1 MIKILLADDQTILT
15 EGIKSVLETCPD
27 FKVVGIA
34 QDGAEAVKLCE
45 SLKPDVVL
53 MDIRMP
59 NMNGVV
65 ATKRI
70 KEIDDSVK
78 IIVLTTFDDS
88 DYILSA
94 INNGA
99 SGYLLKDIGSTALI
113 DSIKNAYAGDT
124 ILPSK
129 IAKKIT
135 DAAMMVSSDKEIK
148 LKKAFNLSD
157 AAMMVSSDKEIKLK
171 KAFNLSDRE
180 IEIALMINDGFTNR
194 QIASVMQLSD
204 GTARNY
210 ISSIYSKLGV
220 DGRPAA
226 VEKIKSKI

>member
-34 QDGAEAVKLCE
+34 QDGLEAVELA
-45 SLKPDVVL
+45 SRLKPDVVL

-70 KEIDDSVK
+70 KEINEKIK

-99 SGYLLKDIGSTALI
+99 SGYLLKDIGATALI
-113 DSIKNAYAGDT
+113 DAIKNAYEGDT

-135 DAAMMVSSDKEIK
+135 DAAMMVSIDKETK

-157 AAMMVSSDKEIKLK
+157 SEV
-171 KAFNLSDRE
+171 
-180 IEIALMINDGFTNR
+180 EIAFMLVDGFNNR
-194 QIASVMQLSD
+194 QIASAMQLSD

-220 DGRPAA
+220 DNRPAA

>member
-1 MIKILLADDQTILT
+1 MIKVLLVDDQQILA
-15 EGIKSVLETCPD
+15 EGIKSVLETSKSI
-27 FKVVGIA
+27 KVIGIA
-34 QDGAEAVKLCE
+34 LDCAQAVEKCAE
-45 SLKPDVVL
+45 LKPDVVL

-70 KEIDDSVK
+70 KETDDKIK
-78 IIVLTTFDDS
+78 IIILTTFDDS

-113 DSIKNAYAGDT
+113 DAVKNAYAGDT
-124 ILPSK
+124 ILPAK

-135 DAAMMVSSDKEIK
+135 DAAAMVSSDKEYK
-148 LKKAFNLSD
+148 LRRSFNLS
-157 AAMMVSSDKEIKLK
+157 E
-171 KAFNLSDRE
+171 RE
-180 IEIALMINDGFTNR
+180 VEIALMLFDGFTNR
-194 QIASVMQLSD
+194 QIATALKLSD

-210 ISSIYSKLGV
+210 ISTIYLKLGV
-220 DGRPAA
+220 DGRAAA
-226 VEKIKSKI
+226 VEKIRSQI

>member
-1 MIKILLADDQTILT
+1 MCSSDL
-15 EGIKSVLETCPD
+15 
-27 FKVVGIA
+27 
-34 QDGAEAVKLCE
+34 
-45 SLKPDVVL
+45 
-53 MDIRMP
+53 
-59 NMNGVV
+59 
-65 ATKRI
+65 I
-70 KEIDDSVK
+70 KEIDDKIK
-78 IIVLTTFDDS
+78 IIILTTFDDS

-113 DSIKNAYAGDT
+113 DAIKNAYAGDT

-148 LKKAFNLSD
+148 LKRNY
-157 AAMMVSSDKEIKLK
+157 
-171 KAFNLSDRE
+171 NLSDRE
-180 IEIALMINDGFTNR
+180 VEIALMLNDGFTNR
-194 QIASVMQLSD
+194 QIASAMKLSD

-220 DGRPAA
+220 EGRSAA
-226 VEKIKSKI
+226 MQKIKELV

>member
-1 MIKILLADDQTILT
+1 MIKILLVDDQKILA
-15 EGIKSVLETCPD
+15 EGMKSVLETCSD
-27 FKVVGIA
+27 FTVCGIA
-34 QDGAEAVKLCE
+34 CDGAEAVALAEK
-45 SLKPDVVL
+45 LKPDVAL

-70 KEIDDSVK
+70 KEIDGNIK
-78 IIVLTTFDDS
+78 IIILTTFDDS

-113 DSIKNAYAGDT
+113 DAIKNAYAGDT

-148 LKKAFNLSD
+148 LKKL
-157 AAMMVSSDKEIKLK
+157 
-171 KAFNLSDRE
+171 FNLSDRE
-180 IEIALMINDGFTNR
+180 AEIALMLNDGFSNR
-194 QIASVMQLSD
+194 QIASAMKLSD

-220 DGRPAA
+220 ESRAAA
-226 VEKIKSKI
+226 VMKIKELL

>member
-1 MIKILLADDQTILT
+1 MIKVLLVDDQQILA
-15 EGIKSVLETCPD
+15 EGIKSVLETSKSI
-27 FKVVGIA
+27 KVIGIA
-34 QDGAEAVKLCE
+34 LDGAQAVEKCAE
-45 SLKPDVVL
+45 LKPDVVL

-70 KEIDDSVK
+70 KETDDKIK
-78 IIVLTTFDDS
+78 IIILTTFDDS

-113 DSIKNAYAGDT
+113 DAVKNAYAGDT
-124 ILPSK
+124 ILPAK

-135 DAAMMVSSDKEIK
+135 DAAAMVSSDKEYK
-148 LKKAFNLSD
+148 LRRSFNLS
-157 AAMMVSSDKEIKLK
+157 E
-171 KAFNLSDRE
+171 RE
-180 IEIALMINDGFTNR
+180 VEIALMLFDGFTNR
-194 QIASVMQLSD
+194 QIATALKLSD

-210 ISSIYSKLGV
+210 ISTIYLKLGV
-220 DGRPAA
+220 DGRSAA
-226 VEKIKSKI
+226 VEKIRSQI

>member
-1 MIKILLADDQTILT
+1 MIKVLLVDDQQILA
-15 EGIKSVLETCPD
+15 EGIKSVLETSKSI
-27 FKVVGIA
+27 KVIGIA
-34 QDGAEAVKLCE
+34 LDGAQAVEKCAE
-45 SLKPDVVL
+45 LKPDVVL

-70 KEIDDSVK
+70 KETDDKIK
-78 IIVLTTFDDS
+78 IIILTTFDDS

-113 DSIKNAYAGDT
+113 DAVKNAYAGDT
-124 ILPSK
+124 ILPAK

-135 DAAMMVSSDKEIK
+135 DAAARVSSDKEYK
-148 LKKAFNLSD
+148 LRRSFNLS
-157 AAMMVSSDKEIKLK
+157 E
-171 KAFNLSDRE
+171 RE
-180 IEIALMINDGFTNR
+180 VEIALMLFDGFTNR
-194 QIASVMQLSD
+194 QIATALKLSD

-210 ISSIYSKLGV
+210 ISTIYLKLGV
-220 DGRPAA
+220 DGRAAA
-226 VEKIKSKI
+226 VEKIRSQI

>member
-1 MIKILLADDQTILT
+1 MIKVLLVDDQQILA
-15 EGIKSVLETCPD
+15 EGIKSVLETSHEVE
-27 FKVVGIA
+27 VVGIA
-34 QDGAEAVKLCE
+34 SDGLRAVEECQKQ
-45 SLKPDVVL
+45 SPDVVL

-70 KEIDDSVK
+70 KEIDENIR
-78 IIVLTTFDDS
+78 IIILTTFDDS

-113 DSIKNAYAGDT
+113 DAIKNAYAGDT
-124 ILPSK
+124 ILPAK

-135 DAAMMVSSDKEIK
+135 DAAAMISTDKEY
-148 LKKAFNLSD
+148 
-157 AAMMVSSDKEIKLK
+157 KLK

-180 IEIALMINDGFTNR
+180 VEIALMLYDGFTNR
-194 QIASVMQLSD
+194 QIASALKLSD

-210 ISSIYSKLGV
+210 ISSIYLKLGV
-220 DGRPAA
+220 DGRAAA
-226 VEKIKSKI
+226 VEKIKSLN

>member
-1 MIKILLADDQTILT
+1 MIKILLVDDQMILA

-27 FKVVGIA
+27 FKIAGIA
-34 QDGAEAVKLCE
+34 CDGAEAVAMCE
-45 SLKPDVVL
+45 KHKPDVVL

-70 KEIDDSVK
+70 KEINSGIK
-78 IIVLTTFDDS
+78 IIILTTFDDS

-113 DSIKNAYAGDT
+113 DAIKNAYAGDT

-148 LKKAFNLSD
+148 LKKAFN
-157 AAMMVSSDKEIKLK
+157 M
-171 KAFNLSDRE
+171 SDRE
-180 IEIALMINDGFTNR
+180 VEIALMLNDGFTNR
-194 QIASVMQLSD
+194 QIASAMKLSD

-220 DGRPAA
+220 ESRASA
-226 VEKIKSKI
+226 MAKIKEMI